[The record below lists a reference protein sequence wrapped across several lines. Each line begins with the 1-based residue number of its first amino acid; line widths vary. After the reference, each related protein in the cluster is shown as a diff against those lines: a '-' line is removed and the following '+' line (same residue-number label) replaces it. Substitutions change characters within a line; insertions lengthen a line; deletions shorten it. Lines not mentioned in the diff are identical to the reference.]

1 MSEMST
7 AFLMELCTLGKPLL
21 QNAIPMHCHLESWTQ
36 ANVRF
41 DCGLGF
47 TLKPRKVFCG
57 QLYDKQFKM
66 EFLLALFQASQ
77 GGQFVLELLI
87 SEFLGSYLAAFV
99 ALRRVN
105 GVYW

>member
-1 MSEMST
+1 
-7 AFLMELCTLGKPLL
+7 
-21 QNAIPMHCHLESWTQ
+21 MHFHLESWTQ

-57 QLYDKQFKM
+57 QLCDG
-66 EFLLALFQASQ
+66 A
-77 GGQFVLELLI
+77 
-87 SEFLGSYLAAFV
+87 YLAAFV

-105 GVYW
+105 VASAELRKEKTVRVLHGLAMAFFCSSVPSWRPHAAMALSPRSPHIMAQHARASIADKG